1 MTALKMTQ
9 TEERY
14 NMELSC
20 TKKLLECIGLKPEK
34 ASVEIDPLFEWTAN
48 LVTINRRKTI
58 VVVHA
63 VSRCAFVLYGV
74 TAKYISKLPELI
86 LDGIRR
92 LLESEYVRPEII
104 EQYLND
110 LGREV
115 SFRANSSRKTVAAC
129 NKVCERLD
137 WFSELLQTGELYQK
151 GIQPALN
158 DDVLGG
164 EYLLAYE
171 ALIGKLQERY
181 GDDIRSCRAL
191 ELEVSLELHTPCKRR
206 IIVPENLNFY
216 QFHNV
221 LQACFN
227 WNDCHLHQFVTEVD
241 AVGYPTKIIQP
252 QWDEIEEI
260 PDARVQDSQEVTLKE
275 VFANKTKIIYEYDFG
290 DGWIHTITLCREIDD
305 CRTPYP
311 HCIMAIGDAPM
322 EDCGGP
328 DGFAYIMKALNDP
341 THPEHKEI
349 TEWVRSTWW
358 QPLDVQRITAFIK
371 SAHRRS
377 LPS

>member
-1 MTALKMTQ
+1 
-9 TEERY
+9 
-14 NMELSC
+14 MELSC
-20 TKKLLECIGLKPEK
+20 TKKLLEYMGIKPEK
-34 ASVEIDPLFEWTAN
+34 ASVESDPLFEWTAN
-48 LVTINRRKTI
+48 LTVVNRRKTI

-63 VSRCAFVLYGV
+63 VSRCAFVLYGM
-74 TAKYISKLPELI
+74 TAKNKNMLPELI
-86 LDGIRR
+86 LNGIRR

-115 SFRANSSRKTVAAC
+115 SFRSNSSRKTVANC
-129 NKVCERLD
+129 NKVCERVA
-137 WFSELLQTGELYQK
+137 WFSKLLQTGEPYQQ
-151 GIQPALN
+151 GIQLALN
-158 DDVLGG
+158 DDILGG
-164 EYLLAYE
+164 DYLIAYE

-181 GDDIRSCRAL
+181 GDNIRSCRAL

-206 IIVPENLNFY
+206 IIVPEKLNFY

-227 WNDCHLHQFVTEVD
+227 WKDCHLHQFVTEVD
-241 AVGYPTKIIQP
+241 ADGYPTKIIQP
-252 QWDEIEEI
+252 QWDEMEAI
-260 PDARVQDSQEVTLKE
+260 PDTQAQDSLEVTLKD
-275 VFANKTKIIYEYDFG
+275 VFAIQNRVIYEYDFG
-290 DGWIHTITLCREIDD
+290 DGWVHTVELCRVIDD

-311 HCIMAIGDAPM
+311 RCIMAIGDAPM

-341 THPEHKEI
+341 MHLEHKEI

-358 QPLDVQRITAFIK
+358 RPLDVQRINAFIK
-371 SAHRRS
+371 DAHRKS
-377 LPS
+377 IPVC